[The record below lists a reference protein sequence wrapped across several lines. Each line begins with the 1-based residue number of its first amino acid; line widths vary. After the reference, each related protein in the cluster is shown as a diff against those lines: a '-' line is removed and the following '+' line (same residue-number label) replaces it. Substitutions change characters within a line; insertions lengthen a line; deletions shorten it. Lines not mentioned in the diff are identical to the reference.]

1 MSKSAFWAA
10 FLCLFCIVET
20 SAQEKEN
27 LTTIKGRVLDAS
39 TSESVIGAAV
49 TYAPGKGTTADIDGN
64 FTLKVPPG
72 NYEVTAS
79 FVGFKAVTIKANTT
93 NRNSVELEFRLKGAT
108 LREVEVVG
116 DIAIARETPVAFSNV
131 DPIKIKEQ
139 IGSQDLPMVM
149 NSTPGVYATQ
159 RGGGDGD
166 ARISIRGFD
175 SRNVGVLIDGIPMND
190 MANGRVFWNNWVSIE
205 NNTGGVQIQRGLG
218 ASKLAIPSIGGTMN
232 ITTASTSEERKLAV
246 RQEYG
251 NNFNYRSGVFYNSGR
266 LKKGWSFSAAGVFRR
281 NDGYVDMLY
290 SRVFSYYTKV
300 EKRTKKHVYSFMA
313 IGTPQISGQRN
324 FAVDVPV
331 YTYSKNLASQLGID
345 TTGRVERGVR
355 YNQSWGYLART
366 RDGDGLQDSSRFNT
380 NVNIYHK
387 PVISVKDFWQINE
400 KFHLS
405 TIVYASWGLGG
416 GTELVGNVPVYNT
429 PDYAQLNLQVAYNA
443 NSNNIYNGFGPD
455 SLYKGQRRSTSYV
468 RLNRNDHS
476 WYGALSTFNYK
487 LNSNWNFSGG
497 IDARTYQGRVY
508 STFRDMLGGDLVL
521 STFDANEATNT
532 PKFVGDVTRQ
542 NIERLIRW
550 FGAFGLAEYKAGNWS
565 AFFNASTAFSFYKQY
580 NYFLK
585 RQLVLPDTTLLIG
598 HFDQIT
604 YQGTTYDRNSE
615 GLRDN
620 QTDWKMLP
628 GFTFKT
634 GANYNLTERSN
645 VFVNAGYLNRAP
657 LITFVFRPDNQ
668 EFRSINNEKIYSA
681 ELGYSYRSQVIS
693 FNVNTYYTIWD
704 NRPTTVV
711 FNTPDGPVSTNAS
724 GMSALHKGFEF
735 DGAWKI
741 NKKFT
746 LEGMFSLGDWKWNS
760 IAVATLFDNNG
771 NVAGE
776 TRFDPSGLKVG
787 DAAQH
792 TYALSLRFEP
802 IRKLYIKGQY
812 NFFSRNYANFV
823 PDNYIEVL
831 ANGTV
836 NNNLGRQ
843 TWRMPDYGMFDLFA
857 GYSFNYKKT
866 KIDLRTTINNVLN
879 TVAITDAQDNQ
890 FGSSNLF
897 NASAA
902 AVNALMGTRW
912 LTSLNVTF

>member
-1 MSKSAFWAA
+1 MLSIQWRCWLMLLLSAP
-10 FLCLFCIVET
+10 LF
-20 SAQEKEN
+20 AQDNKE

-39 TSESVIGAAV
+39 TSESIIGAAV
-49 TYAPGKGTTADIDGN
+49 TYATGKGVVADLDGY
-64 FTLKVPPG
+64 FTLKVPAG
-72 NYEVTAS
+72 QYQITAS
-79 FVGFKAVTIKANTT
+79 FVGFAPQIIKVNTT
-93 NRNSVELEFRLKGAT
+93 VKKSVEIEFRLKGSQ
-108 LREVEVVG
+108 LREVEVIG

-139 IGSQDLPMVM
+139 IGGQDLPMVM

-232 ITTASTSEERKLAV
+232 ITTASTSEERKISV
-246 RQEYG
+246 RQELG
-251 NNFNYRSGVFYNSGR
+251 NNFNYRSGVFFNSGR
-266 LKKGWSFSAAGVFRR
+266 LKKGWSFSAAAVYRR
-281 NDGYVDMLY
+281 NDGYVDQLY
-290 SRVFSYYTKV
+290 SRVFSYYTKI

-313 IGTPQISGQRN
+313 IGTPQESGQRN

-331 YTYSKNLASQLGID
+331 YTYNKDFAGGLGID
-345 TTGRVERGVR
+345 TTGRIQRGIR

-366 RDGDGLQDSSRFNT
+366 RDGQRLEDSTAYNT

-387 PVISVKDFWQINE
+387 PVISLKDFWQIND
-400 KFHLS
+400 KMHLS

-416 GTELVGNVPVYNT
+416 GTELVGNAPVYNT
-429 PDYAQLNLQVAYNA
+429 RDYAQLNMQVAYN
-443 NSNNIYNGFGPD
+443 SNLNTFYQGFGPD
-455 SLYKGQRRSTSYV
+455 SLYKGQRRSTIYT

-487 LNSNWNFSGG
+487 KNANWKFSGG
-497 IDARTYQGRVY
+497 LDLRTYQGRVY
-508 STFRDMLGGDLVL
+508 STFRDMLGGDLVQ
-521 STFDANEATNT
+521 SSFNANEPNNT
-532 PKFVGDVTRQ
+532 PKFEGDKTRQ
-542 NIERLIRW
+542 DIERLIRW
-550 FGAFGLAEYKAGNWS
+550 IGGFALAEYKGGNWS
-565 AFFNASTAFSFYKQY
+565 AFLNLSSSLSFYKQY

-585 RQLVLPDTTLLIG
+585 RQMVLSDTTLLIG
-598 HFDQIT
+598 YNDVIN
-604 YQGTTYDRNSE
+604 YNGIVYDRNSA

-620 QTDWKMLP
+620 QSDWKRLI
-628 GFTFKT
+628 GFTAKS

-645 VFVNAGYLNRAP
+645 VFVNVGYLNRAP

-668 EFRSINNEKIYSA
+668 EFKNIDNEKIYSG
-681 ELGYSYRSQVIS
+681 ELGYSFRSQSIS

-711 FNTPDGPVSTNAS
+711 FNTPEGPVSTNAS
-724 GMSALHKGFEF
+724 GMSALHKGIEF

-746 LEGMFSLGDWKWNS
+746 LEGMASIGDWRWNS
-760 IAVATLFDNNG
+760 VATATLFDNDG
-771 NVAGE
+771 NLAGE
-776 TRFDPSGLKVG
+776 TEFDPSGLRVG
-787 DAAQH
+787 DAAQQSF
-792 TYALSLRFEP
+792 ALSIRFEP
-802 IRKLYIKGQY
+802 IKKLYIKAQY
-812 NFFSRNYANFV
+812 TFFSQNYANFV
-823 PDNYIEVL
+823 PDNYVL
-831 ANGTV
+831 RLGNGNP
-836 NNNLGRQ
+836 NNNIGRQ
-843 TWRMPDYGMFDLFA
+843 AWRMPDYGMLDVFA
-857 GYSFNYKKT
+857 GYSFKVKKHQ
-866 KIDLRTTINNVLN
+866 IDVRTTINNVLN
-879 TVAITDAQDNQ
+879 TFAITDAQDNQ

-902 AVNALMGTRW
+902 SVNGLMGTRW
-912 LTSLNVTF
+912 LTSLNFTF